1 MKKIHLGVFEVN
13 GINHLTQGIWAH
25 PDQHRV
31 QYNDVDYWINI
42 ARILERGKFDFMFFA
57 DTYGYPKKG
66 KELAFREAAGTPSN
80 DPMLLIPAL
89 AVSTKHLAFTMTT
102 STTYEAPFAN
112 ARRFSTLDHLTKG
125 RIGWNIVTTS
135 SSSAADLFGKDE
147 FIPHDERYDRAD
159 EYMEV
164 SYKYL
169 EGSWEADAVRL
180 DRAQRVFADPDK
192 VHLVQHEGAYYRS
205 TGYHASIPSP
215 QRTPVLFQAGSSE
228 RGRAFAAKHAEGVFL
243 KAPTVEVLREQI
255 SDIRRRAAAAGRD
268 PQQVKIFTGLSVVV
282 APTREEAQRKHEE
295 YIRYQS
301 REATLASYA
310 GVTGIDL
317 TALDPDAYFENIH
330 TEMGQTHTDRF
341 TKYSRTKRKVHEV
354 IEDFLQKGFRGLT
367 VIGTPEEVADK
378 IEYWVEATG
387 LDGFNLEPYVLPQSY
402 EDFVDLV
409 IPVLQRRGIFKE
421 DYEAGTFRE
430 RLFGQG
436 QALLPKQHP
445 GARFRQPL
453 KQDELEPHTSQARE

>member
-13 GINHLTQGIWAH
+13 GVNHLTQGIWAH
-25 PDQHRV
+25 PQQHRV
-31 QYNDVDYWINI
+31 NYNDVNYWINI

-89 AVSTKHLAFTMTT
+89 AVSTQHLAFTMTT
-102 STTYEAPFAN
+102 STTYEPPYAN
-112 ARRFSTLDHLTKG
+112 ARRFSTLDHLTQG

-135 SSSAADLFGKDE
+135 NSSAADLFGKDE
-147 FIPHDERYDRAD
+147 FIPHDERYDRAE

-169 EGSWEADAVRL
+169 EGSWEEDALLV
-180 DRAQRVFADPDK
+180 DRNNRVFADPGK
-192 VHLVQHEGAYYRS
+192 VHKVEHEGTYFRS
-205 TGYHASIPSP
+205 AGYHAATPSP

-243 KAPTVEVLREQI
+243 KAPTLEVLRDQI
-255 SDIRRRAAAAGRD
+255 QDIRRRAAAFGRD
-268 PQQVKIFTGLSVVV
+268 PEQIKIFTGLSVVV

-295 YIRYQS
+295 YLSYQS

-317 TALDPDAYFENIH
+317 TALDPDDYFENIH

-341 TKYSRTKRKVHEV
+341 TKHSKDKKKVQEV
-354 IEDFLQKGFRGLT
+354 IDDFLQKGFRGLT
-367 VIGTPEEVADK
+367 VIGTPEDVADQ
-378 IEYWVEATG
+378 IEHWVEFTG

-402 EDFVDLV
+402 VDFVDLV
-409 IPVLQRRGIFKE
+409 VPVLQRRGIFKE
-421 DYEAGTFRE
+421 EYEEGTFRE
-430 RLFGQG
+430 RLFGKG
-436 QALLPKQHP
+436 QALLPEHHP
-445 GARFRQPL
+445 GSDYRVGVRQ
-453 KQDELEPHTSQARE
+453 T